1 MGGNTSLSANSKK
14 LKNFQVQQKARNI
27 LYVAIIAGPIVIGVM
42 AYTFYQNSIA
52 PNNSTEQ
59 LAQDIKDKE
68 PVSPSPTTST
78 SSEATP
84 APSNPSSSETPTT
97 PTPSSYNTTETPSS
111 LQNNDIPSG
120 VKKAINSIESDGIK
134 GNSYVSS
141 SLDTS
146 TLPSDTTVEFK
157 QSTWQK
163 LGSDLGTIDAIISSS
178 GQNYDIS
185 ITFSLVSSKW
195 KITGY
200 SLNS

>member
-178 GQNYDIS
+178 GQNYNIS